1 MQADNAKSAVTV
13 GKNFRFSMTR
23 RLQFLATYIL
33 SKLFYLWHE
42 VKTPRVRLFVYE
54 IAYSICRATGR
65 PPLRLRWLQFKQVR
79 TIFGTFNIRPGTTD
93 AACVSPAFERP
104 DLNHLLTLLR
114 RHLAAGRKVL
124 FIDVGADV
132 GSYAVSIANRLQHLG
147 EISVLAFEPSR
158 SSFELLRQNVADND
172 LTRIVEPR
180 QIGLGDGSLTAA
192 TLRFDPHE
200 PGGSGLDASLVH
212 GELSEEVQ
220 MSTIDAQVN
229 IETLASVVVLKLD
242 VEGSETS
249 VLKGATATLATA
261 QEVLLL
267 VEDFIDTSVVSYL
280 ENTGWSFQGKFT
292 PYNSFWTFSHQ
303 A

>member
-1 MQADNAKSAVTV
+1 
-13 GKNFRFSMTR
+13 MTR
-23 RLQFLATYIL
+23 RIQFLVIYIL
-33 SKLFYLWHE
+33 SKLFYLWRDVE
-42 VKTPRVRLFVYE
+42 TPRVRLFVYE
-54 IAYSICRATGR
+54 IVYSICRAMGR
-65 PPLRLRWLQFKQVR
+65 APLRLRWLQFKQVR

-114 RHLAAGRKVL
+114 GHLTAGRKVL

-132 GSYAVSIANRLQHLG
+132 GSYAVSIANRLHHLG
-147 EISVLAFEPSR
+147 EISVVAFEPSR
-158 SSFELLRQNVADND
+158 SSFELLRQNVEGNN

-192 TLRFDPHE
+192 TLRFDPDE

-229 IETLASVVVLKLD
+229 IETLASVVALKLD

-303 A
+303 V